1 MLELRG
7 VETFYGKIKV
17 LHGVGISI
25 KKGQFVTLLGSNGAG
40 KTTLLRTISGVVQ
53 AEYGEIIFERR
64 RIEKLDP
71 EDIVRLGVVHV
82 PQGRMVFTE
91 LSVAENLKLGEYKA
105 QQKERFDEVL
115 NLFPVLE
122 DRLGQYAGTLSGG
135 EQQILAIGRALM
147 ADPKILL
154 LDEPSLGLAPQL
166 VQEIMGIL
174 KNLNEKGLTILLVE
188 QNIHLALSIADYA
201 YVMKNGK
208 IFMSGE
214 PDIIKQEEK
223 VRESYLG
230 EGKGK
235 YTKRAKIWGRQ

>member
-1 MLELRG
+1 
-7 VETFYGKIKV
+7 
-17 LHGVGISI
+17 
-25 KKGQFVTLLGSNGAG
+25 
-40 KTTLLRTISGVVQ
+40 
-53 AEYGEIIFERR
+53 
-64 RIEKLDP
+64 
-71 EDIVRLGVVHV
+71 
-82 PQGRMVFTE
+82 MVFTE
-91 LSVAENLKLGEYKA
+91 LSVAENLKLGGYKA

-115 NLFPVLE
+115 SLFPVLE

-166 VQEIMGIL
+166 VQEIMEIL
-174 KNLNEKGLTILLVE
+174 KNLNKKGLTILLVE